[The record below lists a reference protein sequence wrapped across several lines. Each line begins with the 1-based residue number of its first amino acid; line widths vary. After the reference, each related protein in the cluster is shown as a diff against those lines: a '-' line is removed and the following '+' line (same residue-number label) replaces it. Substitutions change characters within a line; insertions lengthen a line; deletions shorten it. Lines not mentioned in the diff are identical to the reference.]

1 MCIKTENLNCR
12 RLTPQ
17 HFEQKCFK
25 AFSLSRLPCIYIC
38 VCVYMY
44 VYILYTYIHIYIYIH
59 LSYTSNSFSKG
70 SWDMCYRK
78 DSSWRKP
85 MKAMLFCLY
94 VLQN

>member
-1 MCIKTENLNCR
+1 MVQGFFTFMITLY
-12 RLTPQ
+12 
-17 HFEQKCFK
+17 
-25 AFSLSRLPCIYIC
+25 IYM
-38 VCVYMY
+38 CVYMY
-44 VYILYTYIHIYIYIH
+44 VYVLYTYIYIYIF
-59 LSYTSNSFSKG
+59 LYTSNSFSKG